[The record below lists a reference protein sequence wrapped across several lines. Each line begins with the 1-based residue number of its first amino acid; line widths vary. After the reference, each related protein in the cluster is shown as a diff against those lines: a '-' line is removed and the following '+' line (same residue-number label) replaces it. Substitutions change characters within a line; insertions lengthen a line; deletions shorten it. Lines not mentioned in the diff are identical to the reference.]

1 MTSVKGAGAEIM
13 DPNLSPEDNRIERV
27 KMALKAS
34 ETPKIGQDSKSSA
47 VNITQMSSV
56 HPGSIV
62 DDTNDQ
68 DNEEK
73 IEELSAE
80 IDKTISDLDVKLDQV
95 LEKHE
100 QDFLKAYRFQML
112 KVQEEL
118 AELRN
123 RANEKELQ

>member
-1 MTSVKGAGAEIM
+1 M
-13 DPNLSPEDNRIERV
+13 ERV

-34 ETPKIGQDSKSSA
+34 AGDAVKDRQDSKSSA
-47 VNITQMSSV
+47 QNITQMSSA
-56 HPGSIV
+56 HPGSI
-62 DDTNDQ
+62 
-68 DNEEK
+68 NEEQRNLNDMTNEER
-73 IEELSAE
+73 IEHFSGE
-80 IDKTISDLDVKLDQV
+80 IDSTIGDLDVKLDQV

-123 RANEKELQ
+123 RANEKELQAK

>member
-1 MTSVKGAGAEIM
+1 MALNSNQNLTAE
-13 DPNLSPEDNRIERV
+13 EREMEKV

-34 ETPKIGQDSKSSA
+34 ETPKIGQASKSSA